1 MWITRLRGLMMRS
14 SELLNCSYF
23 VIPVHQ
29 ILSNSVNLFVK
40 EMYMHRVQSAEFVCG
55 YWGLKDKK

>member
-1 MWITRLRGLMMRS
+1 MMRS

-29 ILSNSVNLFVK
+29 ILSNSVNLFLK
-40 EMYMHRVQSAEFVCG
+40 EMYIHRVQSAEFVCG